1 MTSWYLG
8 KTNNP
13 RRLVRAGKNV
23 ANTWEYASR
32 ALTALTAFPPFR
44 IAD

>member
-8 KTNNP
+8 KANNP

-23 ANTWEYASR
+23 ASTSEYDSR
-32 ALTALTAFPPFR
+32 ALTALPAFPSIR